1 MGLLDWWRRLRAK
14 EDVATME
21 RAEEMSV
28 ETPEE
33 RSVSSGDIEGIA
45 ADNEAAERLG
55 EGSTIDEEER
65 LSE

>member
-1 MGLLDWWRRLRAK
+1 MGLRDWWKRRRAR
-14 EDVATME
+14 EDEAATE
-21 RAEEMSV
+21 RAEEVSV

-33 RSVSSGDIEGIA
+33 RAISSGDIEGIA

-55 EGSTIDEEER
+55 RGSTIDEEER